1 MCRKK
6 GEGYEAIVE
15 CQGRYKKPRVR
26 PDLGVLYIQDRD
38 GRGRLYSMFIASIQH
53 CGVLRRA
60 KFTVSKYG
68 FDKAKKLAQEARKR
82 WLEELVYTPKPKT
95 AHEHQ

>member
-1 MCRKK
+1 M
-6 GEGYEAIVE
+6 E
-15 CQGRYKKPRVR
+15 CQGRYKKPRVNLA
-26 PDLGVLYIQDRD
+26 LGVAYNQDRD
-38 GRGRLYSMFIASIQH
+38 GRGRLYSTFTASIQH
-53 CGVLRRA
+53 CGVVRRI

-68 FDKAKKLAQEARKR
+68 FRKAKKLAQEARKR